1 MEEKKPGKLE
11 KLVSGKGFY
20 IVLALCVVVIGIS
33 AWSILDGSPVSN
45 STNKPGISM
54 QQKPSADGQK
64 DRENDTKA
72 PEVNDEGIKDN
83 EKDADPETENVVVME
98 SGNVWAETA
107 NWAWPVKGE
116 LERAYSMEA
125 LAYDVTMAD
134 WRTHDGID
142 IAADAGEVVVAAADG
157 TVESVEKDALYGTTV
172 VISHGNGIKTVYSNL
187 AETPTVEVGDTVKA
201 GDVIGSVGDTAIC
214 EIGEPSHIH
223 FAMSKDGK
231 SINPMEYMP

>member
-45 STNKPGISM
+45 SANKPGISM

-64 DRENDTKA
+64 GRENDTKA
-72 PEVNDEGIKDN
+72 PEVNGEGIKDN
-83 EKDADPETENVVVME
+83 EKDADPKTENVVVME

-107 NWAWPVKGE
+107 NWVWPVNGE
-116 LERAYSMEA
+116 LEREYSMEA

-142 IAADAGEVVVAAADG
+142 IAADAGAVVVAAADG

-223 FAMSKDGK
+223 FAMSKDGN

>member
-1 MEEKKPGKLE
+1 MEEKKSGRLE

-20 IVLALCVVVIGIS
+20 IVLALCVLVIGIS

-45 STNKPGISM
+45 HANEPGISM
-54 QQKPSADGQK
+54 RQKPSSEGSK
-64 DRENDTKA
+64 DREENANA
-72 PEVNDEGIKDN
+72 PEVNDDGIKDTA
-83 EKDADPETENVVVME
+83 KDAVDKTESVVVME
-98 SGNVWAETA
+98 SGNVWSEPTS
-107 NWAWPVKGE
+107 WVWPVKGE
-116 LERAYSMEA
+116 MEREYTMDA

-142 IAADAGEVVVAAADG
+142 IAADAGETVCAAADG

-214 EIGEPSHIH
+214 EIGEPAHIH